1 MNLEEDAMLVAI
13 GGMSMDEARDKWAD
27 EWSDFCKSLTRWKS
41 IHQLFRLGK
50 LLSQMNAANISKATS
65 VAAMQIAREAQAQIV
80 LIKKDMEA
88 KSNLLK
94 ERGKTIQ
101 SQYDAIHEL
110 GKPADLVQAFGVQKL
125 GKSKK
130 LHYDVNAD
138 WKVYVFG
145 DPRSLEYQRVQ
156 KELDGLD
163 DQFQLLRIEER
174 KGQEAA
180 VTAQIAY
187 EKASDKYDATKSYSM
202 GLLVA
207 DVFYSLAAA
216 LQGDIY

>member
-1 MNLEEDAMLVAI
+1 MNLEEDAMLVAT
-13 GGMSMDEARDKWAD
+13 GQMSMDEAREKWAD
-27 EWSDFCKSLTRWKS
+27 QWSDFCKSLTRWKS
-41 IHQLFRLGK
+41 VHQLFRLGK
-50 LLSQMNAANISKATS
+50 MLSQMNAADVSKATS
-65 VAAMQIAREAQAQIV
+65 VAAMRIVREAQAQIV

-101 SQYDAIHEL
+101 SQYDAVREL
-110 GKPADLVQAFGVQKL
+110 GKPVDLVQAFGVQKL

-130 LHYDVNAD
+130 LHYDVDAD

-163 DQFQLLRIEER
+163 DQFQLLRIDER
-174 KGQEAA
+174 KEQEAA

-187 EKASDKYDATKSYSM
+187 RKASDKYDITKPYAM

-207 DVFYSLAAA
+207 DVFYSMAAA

>member
-13 GGMSMDEARDKWAD
+13 GRMSMDEAREKWAD
-27 EWSDFCKSLTRWKS
+27 QWSDFCRSLTRWKS
-41 IHQLFRLGK
+41 VHQLFRLGK
-50 LLSQMNAANISKATS
+50 MLSQMNAANISKATS
-65 VAAMQIAREAQAQIV
+65 VAAMRIGRDAQAQIA

-88 KSNLLK
+88 KSKLLK
-94 ERGKTIQ
+94 EREKTIQ
-101 SQYDAIHEL
+101 SQYDAIHAL
-110 GKPADLVQAFGVQKL
+110 GKPADLVQALGVQKL
-125 GKSKK
+125 GKSNK
-130 LHYDVNAD
+130 LHYDVDAD

-145 DPRSLEYQRVQ
+145 DSRSLEYQRVQ

-163 DQFQLLRIEER
+163 DKFQLLRIEER
-174 KGQEAA
+174 KEQEAA
-180 VTAQIAY
+180 LAARIAY
-187 EKASDKYDATKSYSM
+187 EKASDKYDITKPYAM

>member
-13 GGMSMDEARDKWAD
+13 GRMSMDEARDKWAD
-27 EWSDFCKSLTRWKS
+27 QWSDFCKALTRWKS
-41 IHQLFRLGK
+41 VHQLFRLMK
-50 LLSQMNAANISKATS
+50 MLSQMNAANISKATS
-65 VAAMQIAREAQAQIV
+65 VAAMQIVREAQAQIV

-94 ERGKTIQ
+94 EREKTIK
-101 SQYDAIHEL
+101 SQYDAIHAL
-110 GKPADLVQAFGVQKL
+110 GKPADLVQALGVQKL

-156 KELDGLD
+156 KDLDVLD
-163 DQFQLLRIEER
+163 DRFQLLRIEER
-174 KGQEAA
+174 KEQDAA

-187 EKASDKYDATKSYSM
+187 EKASDKYDITKPYAM

-207 DVFYSLAAA
+207 DVFYSIAAA

>member
-13 GGMSMDEARDKWAD
+13 GRMSMDEAREKWAD
-27 EWSDFCKSLTRWKS
+27 QWSDFCRSLTRWKS
-41 IHQLFRLGK
+41 VHQMFRLGK
-50 LLSQMNAANISKATS
+50 LLSQMNSANISKATS
-65 VAAMQIAREAQAQIV
+65 VAALQIARNAQAQIV

-94 ERGKTIQ
+94 ERKKTIQ
-101 SQYDAIHEL
+101 SQYDSINAL
-110 GKPADLVQAFGVQKL
+110 GKTADLVQAFGVQKL

-130 LHYDVNAD
+130 LHYDVDAD

-156 KELDGLD
+156 NELDGLD

-174 KGQEAA
+174 KEQEAA

-187 EKASDKYDATKSYSM
+187 EKASDQYDATKSYAM

-207 DVFYSLAAA
+207 DIFYSMAAA